1 MLLFLEVLWE
11 LETMFQH
18 NGLLRC
24 VSIGPQSTRI
34 LVVDL
39 GVMTSVMKS
48 LKLSEIWV

>member
-39 GVMTSVMKS
+39 GVIVMNSAS
-48 LKLSEIWV
+48 LNFDTVN